1 VPKVQDNRKKTLD
14 RVISQAGLGSRTEA
28 RSWIGAG
35 RVTVNG
41 KKIQTPDLWIDAERD
56 RVAVD
61 GRLLKTA
68 PKQYLLLYKPKGYLT
83 TYQDPE
89 GRPTIY
95 DLLGGVKGRVFPVGR
110 LDQDTTGLLILTND
124 GEFGDYITSPE
135 SKVPKTYL
143 AKSSLRLSDE
153 QLAQLRNGVTL
164 SDGPTRPAIVERIRD
179 SEKYTFFEITITEGR
194 NRQVRRMVEALEAKV
209 LKLVRTRIGLIGM
222 GDMEIGKYRHL
233 APPEIAVL
241 RKPSRSSAP
250 GRRLADQQQNQQRD
264 RQPGRSGAAQTRTG
278 RTGTTRRGA
287 NAARRPVRNG

>member
-1 VPKVQDNRKKTLD
+1 VQKPEDNRKKTLD

-41 KKIQTPDLWIDAERD
+41 RKVQTPDVWVDPERD

-61 GRLLKTA
+61 GRPLQA
-68 PKQYLLLYKPKGYLT
+68 AAKQYLLLYKPKGYLT
-83 TYQDPE
+83 TYKDPD

-95 DLLGGVKGRVFPVGR
+95 DLLDNVGERVFPVGR

-143 AKSSLRLSDE
+143 VKSSQRLSDE
-153 QLAQLRNGVTL
+153 QLDQLRKGVAL
-164 SDGPTRPAIVERIRD
+164 SDGPTRPAIVNRVRD

-194 NRQVRRMVEALEAKV
+194 NRQVRRMVEALGAKV
-209 LKLVRTRIGLIGM
+209 LKLVRTRIGLIEI
-222 GDMEIGKYRHL
+222 GDLEIGKYRPL
-233 APPEIAVL
+233 LPPELAVL
-241 RKPSRSSAP
+241 RKPSRSSKRDHRDAP
-250 GRRLADQQQNQQRD
+250 ARAS
-264 RQPGRSGAAQTRTG
+264 RSGKSARAASAFP
-278 RTGTTRRGA
+278 RRG
-287 NAARRPVRNG
+287 RND